1 MFVSH
6 GNIFCNGNKNA
17 TSLYE
22 TAFLIGVS
30 IFSVNRK
37 RIVLLTLF
45 CLLKNRNNGNFTVP
59 IHKIPVMALLIIRI
73 INFRFRFKRGTEAHF
88 RIAGRRS
95 TFWREISDSPAPIPA
110 EYGYDARRCLP
121 ILRQN
126 EFPTFTIR
134 EQTYTFPCVSICTV
148 HIAAFRNIQ

>member
-17 TSLYE
+17 ISLYE

-30 IFSVNRK
+30 FFSVNRK

-73 INFRFRFKRGTEAHF
+73 INFRFRFKRGTACYLHVLEGPRKTHCTMVNRQQTHAIQRGNRQRPF
-88 RIAGRRS
+88 LYVLK
-95 TFWREISDSPAPIPA
+95 IS
-110 EYGYDARRCLP
+110 
-121 ILRQN
+121 
-126 EFPTFTIR
+126 
-134 EQTYTFPCVSICTV
+134 
-148 HIAAFRNIQ
+148 

>member
-73 INFRFRFKRGTEAHF
+73 INFRFRFKRGVGFVYLKEGSDKTQAKINDNTPHLN
-88 RIAGRRS
+88 RIYVIHAKIMHRH
-95 TFWREISDSPAPIPA
+95 I
-110 EYGYDARRCLP
+110 CL
-121 ILRQN
+121 
-126 EFPTFTIR
+126 
-134 EQTYTFPCVSICTV
+134 YKK
-148 HIAAFRNIQ
+148 

>member
-73 INFRFRFKRGTEAHF
+73 INFRFRFKRGADFVYRMEGCGEPESDKRYNTPHL
-88 RIAGRRS
+88 IDMGYRR
-95 TFWREISDSPAPIPA
+95 TK
-110 EYGYDARRCLP
+110 
-121 ILRQN
+121 
-126 EFPTFTIR
+126 IR
-134 EQTYTFPCVSICTV
+134 LAIY
-148 HIAAFRNIQ
+148 

>member
-73 INFRFRFKRGTEAHF
+73 INFRFRFKIG
-88 RIAGRRS
+88 IAEFLRFDFLQCSPFEIPGVYGGVEGNHTGQNRRDNKRQ
-95 TFWREISDSPAPIPA
+95 WNIKRPI
-110 EYGYDARRCLP
+110 
-121 ILRQN
+121 I
-126 EFPTFTIR
+126 
-134 EQTYTFPCVSICTV
+134 
-148 HIAAFRNIQ
+148 

>member
-73 INFRFRFKRGTEAHF
+73 INFRFRFKRG
-88 RIAGRRS
+88 GRRYDLCIDGERRNYS
-95 TFWREISDSPAPIPA
+95 ATLLLYRRTSVRATPDYLNENRRTYMGRDS
-110 EYGYDARRCLP
+110 G
-121 ILRQN
+121 
-126 EFPTFTIR
+126 T
-134 EQTYTFPCVSICTV
+134 
-148 HIAAFRNIQ
+148 FRNKYQYC

>member
-73 INFRFRFKRGTEAHF
+73 INFRFRFKCGAYLQRGSDKTLN
-88 RIAGRRS
+88 RINDAIPHTRIDMGYGYRK
-95 TFWREISDSPAPIPA
+95 PIPLSKQ
-110 EYGYDARRCLP
+110 E
-121 ILRQN
+121 
-126 EFPTFTIR
+126 
-134 EQTYTFPCVSICTV
+134 
-148 HIAAFRNIQ
+148 

>member
-73 INFRFRFKRGTEAHF
+73 INFRFRFKCGTDRNEYRERCDDSVFGYGEGRGSHGRQSAAF
-88 RIAGRRS
+88 AGR
-95 TFWREISDSPAPIPA
+95 EGASP
-110 EYGYDARRCLP
+110 L
-121 ILRQN
+121 
-126 EFPTFTIR
+126 
-134 EQTYTFPCVSICTV
+134 QTVGGRVRFLGQSG
-148 HIAAFRNIQ
+148 

>member
-73 INFRFRFKRGTEAHF
+73 INFRFRFKRGTACHHLSLKVLGKPENTKWTDSRPTPETSVGNIPCH
-88 RIAGRRS
+88 S
-95 TFWREISDSPAPIPA
+95 CVLLKIS
-110 EYGYDARRCLP
+110 
-121 ILRQN
+121 
-126 EFPTFTIR
+126 
-134 EQTYTFPCVSICTV
+134 
-148 HIAAFRNIQ
+148 